1 MQVLWSGLGVLC
13 AVVLASAAMAE
24 ASIKVVASFSI
35 LGDMTAAVAGED
47 ARVVTLVG
55 PNSDAHAYQP
65 KPSDAKQLADARLV
79 VVNGLGFEGWID
91 RLVRASGYQGPV
103 VTASAGVTA
112 VPIEHEAGHGH
123 QHGKGRRPL
132 DPHAWQSL
140 ENGQIY
146 VRNIVDGLAKAD
158 PANAAR
164 YGARGDTYLRE
175 LAALDAAIRIELA
188 TVPAA
193 QRRVITSHDAFQ
205 YFARAYGVTFLAAAG
220 VSTDS
225 EPSAAAV
232 GALIRQIRRT
242 GVKALFVENMTDQRL
257 LAQIAREAGGVV
269 GGTLYSDALA
279 PAGQPAG
286 SYLGMIRHNLDML
299 KAGMLKN

>member
-1 MQVLWSGLGVLC
+1 MQMLSWVLGALWAICLATV
-13 AVVLASAAMAE
+13 AVAE
-24 ASIKVVASFSI
+24 PAIKVVASFSI
-35 LGDMTAAVAGED
+35 LGDMTAVVAGED
-47 ARVVTLVG
+47 ARVTTLVG

-65 KPSDAKQLADARLV
+65 KPSDAKQLADAHLV
-79 VVNGLGFEGWID
+79 VVNGLGFEGWIE
-91 RLVRASGYQGPV
+91 RLVRASGYKGPV
-103 VTASAGVTA
+103 VTASSGVTA
-112 VPIEHEAGHGH
+112 VPVEHAAGHGH
-123 QHGKGRRPL
+123 QHGKGHRAL

-146 VRNIVDGLAKAD
+146 VRNIAAGLAKVD

-164 YGARGDTYLRE
+164 YAARAEAYLRDLATLDATIKSE
-175 LAALDAAIRIELA
+175 LAA
-188 TVPAA
+188 VPAA

-220 VSTDS
+220 VSTES

-232 GALIRQIRRT
+232 GALIRQIRKT

-279 PAGQPAG
+279 RPGEPAG
-286 SYLGMIRHNLDML
+286 SYLGMVRHNLDML